1 MRALLQRVTRAR
13 VVVHG
18 AVVGEI
24 GTGLCA
30 LVGIAH
36 DDDESTV
43 ARMAEKIVGLRIM
56 ADEAGRMNASV
67 HDVGGEV
74 LVVSQFTLY
83 GDAEKGRRP
92 SFIAAAR
99 PEEAIP
105 LYEDFIAQLRK
116 TGLKVETGEFGAMMD
131 VALVNDGPVTLVLE
145 KSGPGATGQG
155 T

>member
-83 GDAEKGRRP
+83 GDARKGRRP
-92 SFIAAAR
+92 SFVQAAPPDRA
-99 PEEAIP
+99 EP
-105 LYEDFIAQLRK
+105 LVELLTERLRALGVRVA
-116 TGLKVETGEFGAMMD
+116 TGRFGADMA
-131 VALVNDGPVTLVLE
+131 VELVNDGPVTIMLE
-145 KSGPGATGQG
+145 M
-155 T
+155 

>member
-13 VVVHG
+13 VVVDG

-56 ADEAGRMNASV
+56 ADEAGRMKASV

-83 GDAEKGRRP
+83 GDARKGRRP
-92 SFIAAAR
+92 SFVQAAPPDRA
-99 PEEAIP
+99 EP
-105 LYEDFIAQLRK
+105 LVELLTERLRALGVRVA
-116 TGLKVETGEFGAMMD
+116 TGRFGADMA
-131 VALVNDGPVTLVLE
+131 VELVNDGPVTIMLE
-145 KSGPGATGQG
+145 M
-155 T
+155 